1 MWSPAALLGV
11 PCALLLGAVAASASH
26 AAPRSDLAVL
36 RIRVPAHVR
45 LSDAHLRASADAAVR
60 IANRG
65 AEPVVV
71 ADAAMLARLVR
82 LNAASLDGPIA
93 CAPVGIAPAVAGVRF
108 PLVLRPTRG
117 RTVRYTLDFTC
128 GANPDRAPD
137 WAFSAIIDH
146 AALDGTGDDDPTD
159 DVCPRAPSASD
170 PGCGVVGPRDARL
183 PPTTDVRD
191 TRAGTRF
198 ELPGRYGVG
207 ETSLT
212 LVDTARPTMPNGSFP
227 GAPDRSLPNG
237 YCSPAGLRL
246 HP

>member
-1 MWSPAALLGV
+1 MLHDRGSQPRVHLGRTRSARDAGGMWSPVALLGV

-45 LSDAHLRASADAAVR
+45 LSEARLRASADAAVR

-65 AEPVVV
+65 TEPIVV
-71 ADAAMLARLVR
+71 ADAVMLARLVR

-93 CAPVGIAPAVAGVRF
+93 CAPVGTAPAVAGVRF
-108 PLVLRPTRG
+108 PLVLRPTHG

-128 GANPDRAPD
+128 GANPGRAPD
-137 WAFSAIIDH
+137 WAFSTIIDH
-146 AALDGTGDDDPTD
+146 AALEGTGDDDPTD

-170 PGCGVVGPRDARL
+170 RGCGVVGPHDARR
-183 PPTTDVRD
+183 PPTSDVHD

-198 ELPGRYGVG
+198 ELPG
-207 ETSLT
+207 
-212 LVDTARPTMPNGSFP
+212 
-227 GAPDRSLPNG
+227 
-237 YCSPAGLRL
+237 
-246 HP
+246 

>member
-1 MWSPAALLGV
+1 MLHDRGSQPRVHLGRTRSARDAGGMWSPVALLGV
-11 PCALLLGAVAASASH
+11 PCALLLGAVAASAGH

-45 LSDAHLRASADAAVR
+45 LSDARSRASADGAVR

-71 ADAAMLARLVR
+71 ADAGTLARLVR

-93 CAPVGIAPAVAGVRF
+93 CAPVGIAPGAAGVRF

-117 RTVRYTLDFTC
+117 RTLRYTLDVAC
-128 GANPDRAPD
+128 GANPGSAADC
-137 WAFSAIIDH
+137 AFSAIIDH

-159 DVCPRAPSASD
+159 DVSPRAPSASD
-170 PGCGVVGPRDARL
+170 PGCGVVVPDDARL
-183 PPTTDVRD
+183 PPTIDVRD

-207 ETSLT
+207 ETS
-212 LVDTARPTMPNGSFP
+212 
-227 GAPDRSLPNG
+227 
-237 YCSPAGLRL
+237 
-246 HP
+246 